1 VESTQG
7 TPLANVA
14 DVSVEIKADST
25 AMAGQYLNQI
35 SALLQDYTTMS
46 VSVCRT
52 KFVLVFIHTISFM
65 LWLLA
70 LTSCMKPGTQRL
82 QEHC

>member
-1 VESTQG
+1 MIMMHMVMIFQYLLTSWWKLLQVESTQG

-25 AMAGQYLNQI
+25 AMAEQYLNQI

-46 VSVCRT
+46 VS
-52 KFVLVFIHTISFM
+52 
-65 LWLLA
+65 A
-70 LTSCMKPGTQRL
+70 L
-82 QEHC
+82 